1 MLVFVNRKKELSIL
15 DGYWDYIKSGRQINL
30 ALFGLRRIGKTELL
44 LKFKERKDRD
54 KVLIPYFN
62 MQKIVP
68 DLNNFS
74 KQFIIETLYTL
85 TSKNKKTE
93 KPVTWDELLV
103 LAAKTGDM
111 EGAYVTKISNI
122 LGQKKIDETA
132 VLNMIFSFP
141 EKIAEKHNFKTIY
154 IIDEFQ
160 EILNVHKN
168 ILNIMRAVTEKQKN
182 INYWVS
188 GSVFTVFDELFGYKN
203 PFFGQFKKMKLTG
216 FDRVSSHELIDKLLP
231 MGLADTQKNIL
242 HDFAG
247 GQPYYITAICE
258 RIIQEYAIQK
268 ELYKGVVKYC
278 ILEELFGETGKINEH
293 FEYLIDVSLSRFT
306 NKDLYKK
313 MLLYLSQQPDTLS
326 GISHHMNM
334 PSGETY
340 SYAKA
345 LLKTDLILR
354 DGNLYRIRDPLF
366 EGWIN
371 KLYLGLDRLM
381 LKDKKIFERMFSEL
395 QEKYVKAS
403 TELGKAK
410 EYEFK
415 ARLEEKFDLELR
427 NYASHDGQIE
437 IDLIGEK
444 KGEMYIFE
452 IKWRNKSVN
461 IKDIIDFV
469 DKAEKS
475 SFALKKKKL
484 FVISK
489 SGFNKKAFETAKE
502 HGVICLDKNMNRI
515 SG

>member
-1 MLVFVNRKKELSIL
+1 MFVNRKKELSML
-15 DGYWDYIKSGRQINL
+15 DSYWDYIKSGRRINL
-30 ALFGLRRIGKTELL
+30 ALFGLRRIGKTEIL
-44 LKFKERKDRD
+44 LKFKERKDGG

-74 KQFIIETLYTL
+74 KQFIIEILYTL
-85 TSKNKKTE
+85 TGKNKKTE

-103 LAAKTGDM
+103 LAAKIGDM

-122 LGQKKIDETA
+122 LGQRKIDETA

-141 EKIAEKHNFKTIY
+141 EKIAEKHNFKVIY
-154 IIDEFQ
+154 LIDEFQ
-160 EILNVHKN
+160 EILNVHKH
-168 ILNIMRAVTEKQKN
+168 ILKIMRAVTEKQKDV
-182 INYWVS
+182 NYWVS
-188 GSVFTVFDELFGYKN
+188 GSIFTVFEELFGYKN
-203 PFFGQFKKMKLTG
+203 PFFGQFKKMKLAG
-216 FDRVSSHELIDKLLP
+216 FDRGSSHELIEELLP
-231 MGLADTQKNIL
+231 MGLDDAQKNIL
-242 HDFAG
+242 HDFTG
-247 GQPYYITAICE
+247 GQPYYITAIGE
-258 RIIQEYAIQK
+258 RIIQEYAVQK
-268 ELYKGVVKYC
+268 ELYEGIVKYC

-306 NKDLYKK
+306 NKELYKK

-340 SYAKA
+340 SYVKA

-354 DGNLYRIRDPLF
+354 DGNLYRIRDSLF

-371 KLYLGLDRLM
+371 KLYLGLDKLM
-381 LKDKKIFERMFSEL
+381 LRDKKISERMFSEL
-395 QEKYVKAS
+395 QEKYVRVS

-415 ARLEEKFDLELR
+415 ARLGEKFGVMLKQ
-427 NYASHDGQIE
+427 YTSSDGQIE
-437 IDLIGEK
+437 LDLIGEK

-452 IKWRNKSVN
+452 VKWRNKSVN
-461 IKDIIDFV
+461 IKDIIGFV
-469 DKAEKS
+469 GKVEKS
-475 SFALKKKKL
+475 SFASKKKKL
-484 FVISK
+484 FIISK
-489 SGFNKKAFETAKE
+489 SGFDKKAFETAKKYR
-502 HGVICLDKNMNRI
+502 VICLDKNINMI